1 MTNEELRDLAAKLSA
16 AKLQFEADAAEQQLE
31 LAKAHAE
38 GAKFGLSR
46 GKRPSSFMGPLVMF
60 YDDVG
65 SRWAASYG
73 AVSEQIVAM
82 LPHHISET
90 GVTAYGATPEEA
102 LLNFDKLWSGESDA
116 SPESDI

>member
-1 MTNEELRDLAAKLSA
+1 MTNEEIREMAAGLSL
-16 AKLQFEADAAEQQLE
+16 AKLQFETDAAEQQMLV
-31 LAKAHAE
+31 AKSHSEAAQ
-38 GAKFGLSR
+38 FGLNR

-73 AVSEQIVAM
+73 AVGEQIVAM
-82 LPHHISET
+82 LPHHITET

-102 LLNFDKLWSGESDA
+102 MLNFDKLWLGESDA
-116 SPESDI
+116 TTESDI